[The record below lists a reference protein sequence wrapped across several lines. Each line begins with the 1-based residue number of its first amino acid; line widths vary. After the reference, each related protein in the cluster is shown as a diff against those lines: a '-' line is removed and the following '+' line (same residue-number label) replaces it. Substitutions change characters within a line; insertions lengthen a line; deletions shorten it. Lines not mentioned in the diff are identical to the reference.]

1 MLSCRCY
8 IFSGFIICFT
18 HQDVCGLRPSIRL
31 HIYIYN
37 SLIYKLPFAAPIKRM
52 KNIKSRNCLSKLLIK
67 LFGFPTLS
75 QIFFCKK
82 TPQRPSNGRVEKTC
96 LAGVFLSPGNSHF
109 WGSGFLK
116 RDKKQLKIFH
126 STRITQ
132 VEETPPAWGSLVTK
146 ILPRQR
152 HGTKCTNSFLA
163 LKDHIP
169 LTPSD
174 LYGIPLA
181 VDLLHKFLLRCEINT
196 VLFTSTPP
204 PKKN

>member
-1 MLSCRCY
+1 MVESQKLLQTNSSLYRLSFNGC
-8 IFSGFIICFT
+8 SPV
-18 HQDVCGLRPSIRL
+18 DVTFFRVHNMFYPPGCLWPQAINTL
-31 HIYIYN
+31 THIYIYN

-116 RDKKQLKIFH
+116 KGQKTAENISQ
-126 STRITQ
+126 
-132 VEETPPAWGSLVTK
+132 
-146 ILPRQR
+146 
-152 HGTKCTNSFLA
+152 
-163 LKDHIP
+163 
-169 LTPSD
+169 
-174 LYGIPLA
+174 Y
-181 VDLLHKFLLRCEINT
+181 
-196 VLFTSTPP
+196 
-204 PKKN
+204 KNYSG